1 MELTSISEVTPIRVG
16 DRVTVGGIIAAV
28 KKITTKASNQEM
40 CFVRL
45 EDMTGSVE
53 IVVFPKTYAKTMEFW
68 VVDAVVSVSGKI
80 DEKDERM
87 TLLVDDVR
95 RITA

>member
-1 MELTSISEVTPIRVG
+1 MTPIRVG
-16 DRVTVGGIIAAV
+16 DRVTVGGIIASV

-53 IVVFPKTYAKTMEFW
+53 IVVFPKTYAKPMGFW
-68 VVDAVVSVSGKI
+68 GVDAGVCVSGMMDGKG
-80 DEKDERM
+80 ERM
-87 TLLVDDVR
+87 TLVVDDVR
-95 RITA
+95 GSVA